1 MKKKLVAMLLTTVV
15 CTTALAG
22 CGGSG
27 SGDASSSD
35 KNSSDTAASAAPK
48 EVDAD
53 GKIDGIMYAE
63 GLPIVDEGTYSFSIF
78 CDDSSATGEFYML
91 DEFKK
96 QTNVD
101 VELQI
106 NAYENATEKL
116 NLALNSGSYA
126 DVIGGWTLTDAMI
139 LTYGVEQGVFIPL
152 EDIFAQYC
160 PNISA
165 ILDLPGVREKMTAPD
180 GHIYTIPYV
189 CGDTTVNYSPYIN
202 SEWLKNVNMEMP
214 TTTDEFEAVL
224 KAFKEQ
230 DANGNGDP
238 NDEIPF
244 STDPN
249 NKYLEAMAGYFGMP
263 MTKEGLTVVDGET
276 AYAGLSSEY
285 RQCLSWLNRLYEQGL
300 VDTEIFTQD
309 SATWEGKGNR
319 DMYGVS
325 IAYGSNEFS
334 GIEQTT
340 EKPKY
345 DPLPVLNADQ
355 GGQWMRATLGN
366 SVYRTQAVIT
376 DNAEHPE
383 IIARWF
389 DNAFEL
395 ENGIGCSVGPV
406 GVVCFKEGDGDQY
419 RRIDTKT
426 LDPEMQ
432 EKISWS
438 NLWPQSLPKYTPIGW
453 KPIEDNP
460 LYDEKK
466 AVEQYYEPWLTK
478 DVVDQVWVDQDSVEI
493 YSEYKTAIDDYFRQ
507 QQALFIS
514 GEQDVDDD
522 AVWQAYKDGYEGLGL
537 SKYLEIRGVTKIVE

>member
-1 MKKKLVAMLLTTVV
+1 MKKKLVAMLLVTAMCATT
-15 CTTALAG
+15 LAG

-27 SGDASSSD
+27 DTDNSAKDKSD
-35 KNSSDTAASAAPK
+35 SAASAEPK

-78 CDDSSATGEFYML
+78 CDDSSATGEFYMM

-101 VELQI
+101 VELQL
-106 NAYENATEKL
+106 NAYENATEKM

-126 DVIGGWTLTDAMI
+126 DVIGGWILSDAMI

-152 EDIFAQYC
+152 EDIFEQYC

-180 GHIYTIPYV
+180 GHIYSIPYV

-202 SEWLKNVNMEMP
+202 SEWLANVNMEMP
-214 TTTDEFEAVL
+214 TTTDEFEEVL
-224 KAFKEQ
+224 KAFKAQ

-263 MTKEGLTVVDGET
+263 MTKEALTVVDGET

-285 RQCLSWLNRLYEQGL
+285 RQCLSWLNKLYEQGL
-300 VDTEIFTQD
+300 IDTEIFTQD

-325 IAYGSNEFS
+325 IAYGSSEFS
-334 GIEQTT
+334 GLEQTT

-366 SVYRTQAVIT
+366 STYRTQAVIT
-376 DNAEHPE
+376 DNAKHPE

-389 DNAFEL
+389 DNAFAL

-426 LDPEMQ
+426 LDQEMQ

-466 AVEQYYEPWLTK
+466 AVEQYYEPWLTE
-478 DVVDQVWVDQDSVEI
+478 DIVEPIWVDQDSVEI

-522 AVWQAYKDGYEGLGL
+522 AAWQAYKDGYEGLGL

>member
-1 MKKKLVAMLLTTVV
+1 MKKKLVAMLLITAVCGTT
-15 CTTALAG
+15 LAG

-27 SGDASSSD
+27 DT
-35 KNSSDTAASAAPK
+35 NSTSKDSATSAEPK

-78 CDDSSATGEFYML
+78 CDDSSATGEFYMI

-126 DVIGGWTLTDAMI
+126 DVLGGWTLSDAMI

-152 EDIFAQYC
+152 EDIFEQYC

-180 GHIYTIPYV
+180 GHIYSIPYV

-202 SEWLKNVNMEMP
+202 SEWLANVNMEMP

-263 MTKEGLTVVDGET
+263 MTKEALTVVDGET

-285 RQCLSWLNRLYEQGL
+285 RQCLSWLNKLYEQGL

-389 DNAFEL
+389 DNAFAL

-426 LDPEMQ
+426 LDQEMQ

-466 AVEQYYEPWLTK
+466 AVEQYYEQWLTE
-478 DVVDQVWVDQDSVEI
+478 DIVEPIWVDQDSVEI

-514 GEQDVDDD
+514 GEQDIDDD
-522 AVWQAYKDGYEGLGL
+522 AAWQAYKDGYEGLGL
-537 SKYLEIRGVTKIVE
+537 SKYLEIRGITKIIE

>member
-1 MKKKLVAMLLTTVV
+1 MKKKLVAMLLITAVCGTT
-15 CTTALAG
+15 LAG
-22 CGGSG
+22 CGGS
-27 SGDASSSD
+27 
-35 KNSSDTAASAAPK
+35 SDTNSTSKDSATSAEPK

-78 CDDSSATGEFYML
+78 CDDSSATGEFYMI

-126 DVIGGWTLTDAMI
+126 DVLGGWTLSDAMI

-152 EDIFAQYC
+152 EDIFEQYC

-180 GHIYTIPYV
+180 GHIYSIPYV

-202 SEWLKNVNMEMP
+202 SEWLANVNMEMP

-263 MTKEGLTVVDGET
+263 MTKEALTVVDGET

-285 RQCLSWLNRLYEQGL
+285 RQCLSWLNKLYEQGL

-376 DNAEHPE
+376 DNAKHPE

-389 DNAFEL
+389 DNAFAL

-426 LDPEMQ
+426 LDQEMQ

-466 AVEQYYEPWLTK
+466 AVEEYYEQWLTE
-478 DVVDQVWVDQDSVEI
+478 DIVEPIWVDQDSVEI

-522 AVWQAYKDGYEGLGL
+522 AAWQAYKDGYEGLGL
-537 SKYLEIRGVTKIVE
+537 SKYLEIRGVTKIIE

>member
-1 MKKKLVAMLLTTVV
+1 MKKKLVALVLMTAMAVTT
-15 CTTALAG
+15 LAG

-27 SGDASSSD
+27 STASSGNT
-35 KNSSDTAASAAPK
+35 KEEYVPA
-48 EVDAD
+48 EVDED
-53 GKIDGIMYAE
+53 GKVDGLMYAE
-63 GLPIVDEGTYSFSIF
+63 GLPLVDEGAYSFSIF
-78 CDDSSATGEFYML
+78 CDDSSSTGEFYML
-91 DEFKK
+91 DVFKE

-106 NAYENATEKL
+106 YAYENATEKL
-116 NLALNSGSYA
+116 NLALNSGTYA
-126 DVIGGWTLTDAMI
+126 DVIGGWTLSDSMI

-152 EDIFAQYC
+152 EGIYEEYC

-189 CGDTTVNYSPYIN
+189 CGDTTVGYSPYIN
-202 SEWLKNVNMEMP
+202 SRWLENVGMEMP

-249 NKYLEAMAGYFGMP
+249 NKHLEAMAGYFGLP
-263 MTKEGLTVVDGET
+263 MNKQGLTVLEGGET
-276 AYAGLSSEY
+276 AFAATSNTY
-285 RQCLSWLNRLYEQGL
+285 REFLSWFNKLYEQGL

-309 SATWEGKGNR
+309 SATWEGKGNQ

-325 IAYGSNEFS
+325 IAYGSSEYAGFVV
-334 GIEQTT
+334 GP
-340 EKPKY
+340 EKSEY
-345 DPLPVLNADQ
+345 DPLPVLNVDN
-355 GGQWMRATLGN
+355 GGVWLRDTPGN

-389 DNAFEL
+389 DNAFDL
-395 ENGIGCSVGPV
+395 ENGIGCSIGPV
-406 GVVCFKEGDGDQY
+406 GVVTFKEGDGY
-419 RRIDTKT
+419 RQIDSST
-426 LDPEMQ
+426 LDAELQ
-432 EKISWS
+432 EKVSWS
-438 NLWPQSLPKYTPIGW
+438 NLWPQSLPKYTPIGF
-453 KPIEDNP
+453 KTIQDNP

-466 AVEQYYEPWLTK
+466 AVEELYEPNLTA
-478 DVVDQVWVDQDSVEI
+478 DVIETPWIEMDSVEI
-493 YSEYKTAIDDYFRQ
+493 YSEYASAIQDYFNQ
-507 QQALFIS
+507 QQALFIA
-514 GEQDVDDD
+514 GEQDIDDD
-522 AVWQAYKDGYEGLGL
+522 AAWEAYKKGFEGLGL
-537 SKYLEIRGVTKIVE
+537 SEFLEIKGITTVVE

>member
-1 MKKKLVAMLLTTVV
+1 MKKKLVAMLLITAVCGTT
-15 CTTALAG
+15 LAG

-27 SGDASSSD
+27 DT
-35 KNSSDTAASAAPK
+35 NSTSKDSATSAEPK
-48 EVDAD
+48 EVDVD

-78 CDDSSATGEFYML
+78 CDDSSATGEFYMI

-126 DVIGGWTLTDAMI
+126 DVLGGWTLSDAMI

-152 EDIFAQYC
+152 EDIFEQYC

-180 GHIYTIPYV
+180 GHIYSIPYV

-202 SEWLKNVNMEMP
+202 SEWLANINMEMP

-263 MTKEGLTVVDGET
+263 MTKEALTVVDGET

-285 RQCLSWLNRLYEQGL
+285 RQCLSWLNKLYEQGL

-389 DNAFEL
+389 DNAFAL

-426 LDPEMQ
+426 LDQEMQ

-466 AVEQYYEPWLTK
+466 AVEQYYEQWLTE
-478 DVVDQVWVDQDSVEI
+478 DIVEPIWVDQDSVEI

-514 GEQDVDDD
+514 GEQDIDDD
-522 AVWQAYKDGYEGLGL
+522 AAWQAYKDGYEGLGL
-537 SKYLEIRGVTKIVE
+537 SKYLEIRGVTKIIE

>member
-1 MKKKLVAMLLTTVV
+1 MKKKLVALVLMTAMAVTT
-15 CTTALAG
+15 LAG

-27 SGDASSSD
+27 STASSGNT
-35 KNSSDTAASAAPK
+35 KEEYVPA
-48 EVDAD
+48 EVDED
-53 GKIDGIMYAE
+53 GKVDGLMYAE
-63 GLPIVDEGTYSFSIF
+63 GLPLVDEGAYSFSIF
-78 CDDSSATGEFYML
+78 CDDSSSTGEFYML
-91 DEFKK
+91 DVFKE

-106 NAYENATEKL
+106 YAYENATEKL
-116 NLALNSGSYA
+116 NLALNSGTYA
-126 DVIGGWTLTDAMI
+126 DVIGGWTLSDSMI
-139 LTYGVEQGVFIPL
+139 LTYGVDQGVFIPL
-152 EDIFAQYC
+152 EGIYEEYC

-189 CGDTTVNYSPYIN
+189 CGDTTIGYSPYIN
-202 SEWLKNVNMEMP
+202 SRWLENVGMEMP

-249 NKYLEAMAGYFGMP
+249 NKHLEAMAGYFGLP
-263 MTKEGLTVVDGET
+263 MNKQGLTVLEGGET
-276 AYAGLSSEY
+276 AFAATSNTY
-285 RQCLSWLNRLYEQGL
+285 REFLSWFNKLYEQGL

-309 SATWEGKGNR
+309 SATWEGKGNQ

-325 IAYGSNEFS
+325 IAYGSSEYAGFVV
-334 GIEQTT
+334 GP
-340 EKPKY
+340 EKSEY
-345 DPLPVLNADQ
+345 DPLPVLNVDN
-355 GGQWMRATLGN
+355 GGVWLRDTPGN

-395 ENGIGCSVGPV
+395 ENGIGCSIGPV
-406 GVVCFKEGDGDQY
+406 GVVTFKEGDGY
-419 RRIDTKT
+419 RQIDSST
-426 LDPEMQ
+426 LDTELQ
-432 EKISWS
+432 EKVSWS
-438 NLWPQSLPKYTPIGW
+438 NLWPQSLPKYTPIGF
-453 KPIEDNP
+453 KTIQDNP

-466 AVEQYYEPWLTK
+466 AVEELYEPNLTA
-478 DVVDQVWVDQDSVEI
+478 DVIETPWIEMDSVEI
-493 YSEYKTAIDDYFRQ
+493 YSEYASAIQDYFNQ
-507 QQALFIS
+507 QQALFIA

-522 AVWQAYKDGYEGLGL
+522 AAWEAYKKGFEGLGL
-537 SKYLEIRGVTKIVE
+537 SEFLEIKGITTVVE